1 MTKIKTTAYRAGAA
15 GFALA
20 VASLAAP
27 AFAQDTAAPA
37 DVADAA
43 APEAQT
49 IIVTG
54 TRIERP
60 DLTASSPVSVITA
73 DTIKSVNT
81 VTVEQ
86 ILSVNPQFAGGTSG
100 ASNNPGDG
108 SATVDLRGLG
118 SQRTLVLLNGKRL
131 PLYDTTGSVDVN
143 QIPTILLKD
152 VQVLTGGASA
162 VYGSDAIAGVVNFV
176 LDDKFTGFKIDG
188 GSQITGY
195 GDGAYYDG
203 SAAAGFNLG
212 DRGHIVIAGNYS
224 QREGVKFGA
233 RPFSNNVLCSED
245 LVSFCGSSNTTPTA
259 FDIPGAGRQQI
270 LPNGNL
276 TSDVVGYNYNPV
288 NYAQLPLQRWGATAL
303 LNYNI
308 TDGIEL
314 YGWGSY
320 QKIKVI
326 QTLAPTATAGFSFDI
341 DPTNPLL
348 TPAERN
354 AFFNVAENPDL
365 VINPNG
371 TSTVGIRRRITET
384 GGRVEENRSQTWQV
398 LAGLRGNIGSSLK
411 WDVSAQ
417 YAEVKKNQIL
427 RNDLSYTALTQALD
441 VIADANGNAICRSA
455 EARANGCLPLN
466 VFTTGNLPNN
476 ALAYVLRNATQD
488 NKTSQFVV
496 EGSLS
501 GDLAFLQSPAASKPA
516 AFSIGA
522 DYRRETADTQ
532 VDDAYASGDLI
543 YYGQGF
549 NIRNKSYNVK
559 EAFVEF
565 KMPLVQDKPFF
576 QALDVE
582 AGYRISDYSTAGSVS
597 AYKFG
602 GDWAPVQGL
611 KFRANF
617 QHAVRAPNLYELF
630 LPVTP
635 GTGSLGTDPCAGANV
650 SAQTAAICIA
660 QGAKQSQIGSIPQP
674 IAGQVNAFYG
684 GNPQLKAEQSNTF
697 TVGAVVEPVRGLS
710 LTVDYYNIKIKDA
723 IYTASISQSVAQC
736 FGASPSPT
744 SAACTAIKRNPLDGS
759 LSGNIIYGVPSTYA
773 NIGSI
778 VARGIDVGVA
788 YAHGPR
794 SGFHYSF
801 TFNGTYQIKNNNLIN
816 GVLTECAGKFG
827 ADCDNPTPKW
837 KHIATLGLGFKN
849 VDFTTRWRLI
859 GATTEDSSTD
869 ILASRIPVVNY
880 FDETVNIRANDKFTF
895 TLGVLNVFDKTPP
908 IIGDTSGATSVG
920 GSTFPVIYDVLG
932 RSFFARVT
940 ANF

>member
-1 MTKIKTTAYRAGAA
+1 MTKHKTTAYRAGAA

-20 VASLAAP
+20 IASLAAP
-27 AFAQDTAAPA
+27 AFAQDAAPA
-37 DVADAA
+37 DAATADDST
-43 APEAQT
+43 P

-60 DLTASSPVSVITA
+60 DLTASSPVSVISSES
-73 DTIKSVNT
+73 IKSVNT

-86 ILSVNPQFAGGTSG
+86 ILSVNPQFAGGSTG

-108 SATVDLRGLG
+108 SATLDLRGLG

-176 LDDKFTGFKIDG
+176 LDDKFTGFKVDG
-188 GSQITGY
+188 GSQITGH
-195 GDGAYYDG
+195 GDGAFYDG
-203 SAAAGFNLG
+203 SIAAGFNLG

-224 QREGVKFGA
+224 QRDGVKYGA
-233 RPFSNNVLCSED
+233 RSFSNSVLCSD
-245 LVSFCGSSNTTPTA
+245 DNVSFCGSSNTTPTA

-270 LPNGNL
+270 TANGTL
-276 TSDVVGYNYNPV
+276 TSNVVGYNYNPV
-288 NYAQLPLQRWGATAL
+288 NYAQLPFQRWGGTAL
-303 LNYNI
+303 FNYNI
-308 TDGIEL
+308 TDGVEL

-320 QKIKVI
+320 QHTKVI
-326 QTLAPTATAGFSFDI
+326 TTLAPTATAGFSFNI

-348 TPAERN
+348 TAAERD
-354 AFFNVAENPDL
+354 AFFNTAANPDL
-365 VINPNG
+365 VINSDG

-384 GGRVEENRSQTWQV
+384 GGRIEEHRSDTWQV
-398 LAGLRGNIGSSLK
+398 LAGLRGDLGSSLK
-411 WDVSAQ
+411 WDASVQ
-417 YAEVKKNQIL
+417 YAEVHKHQIL
-427 RNDLSYTALTQALD
+427 RNDLSYTALTEALD

-455 EARANGCLPLN
+455 SARANGCLPLN
-466 VFTTGNLPNN
+466 VFTVGTLPQN
-476 ALAYVLRNATQD
+476 ALSYVLRNATQD
-488 NKTSQFVV
+488 NKTSQFVA
-496 EGSLS
+496 EASIS
-501 GDLAFLQSPAASKPA
+501 GDLGFLTSPLANKPA

-522 DYRRETADTQ
+522 DYRRETADTD

-549 NIRNKSYNVK
+549 DIRNKSYNVK
-559 EAFVEF
+559 EAYVEF
-565 KMPLVQDKPFF
+565 KMPLVQEKPLF

-582 AGYRISDYSTAGSVS
+582 AGYRISDYSTSGRVS
-597 AYKFG
+597 SYKFG

-617 QHAVRAPNLYELF
+617 QHSVRAPNLYELY
-630 LPVTP
+630 LPITP

-650 SAQTAAICIA
+650 DATTAAICVA

-674 IAGQVNAFYG
+674 IAGQVNAFFG
-684 GNPQLKAEQSNTF
+684 GNPDLKAEKSNTF

-723 IYTASISQSVAQC
+723 IYTATISQIISQC
-736 FGASPSPT
+736 FDTDRNAS
-744 SAACTAIKRNPLDGS
+744 SAACSSIKRNPLDGS
-759 LSGNIIYGVPSTYA
+759 LSGNITYGVPSTYA

-778 VARGIDVGVA
+778 VARGIDVGFA

-794 SGFHYSF
+794 AGFHYSF
-801 TFNGTYQIKNNNLIN
+801 TFNGTYQIKNNNEIN

-837 KHIATLGLGFKN
+837 KHVATLGFGFQK

-859 GATTEDSSTD
+859 GASTEDASTD
-869 ILASRIPVVNY
+869 ILTSRIPVVNY
-880 FDETVNIRANDKFTF
+880 FDETVNIRATDKFTF
-895 TLGVLNVFDKTPP
+895 TLGVLNVFNKTPP
-908 IIGDTSGATSVG
+908 IVGDTSGATSVA
-920 GSTFPVIYDVLG
+920 GSTFPVIYDILG